1 MKYDDDWKWQFRII
15 KSHDKYESIDGK
27 LSIQECLFDEDNVMV
42 AHTTDYIVDG
52 INLDEIRDKLKNM
65 LTSIVVLSALPTDLI
80 IISAS
85 MRRFSSYV
93 PGYTSISISVGFA
106 VTE

>member
-1 MKYDDDWKWQFRII
+1 LMNMKYDDDWKWQFRII

-52 INLDEIRDKLKNM
+52 INLDEIRDKLKKM
-65 LTSIVVLSALPTDLI
+65 LTSIEKPILSEIRGIDYDKLE
-80 IISAS
+80 
-85 MRRFSSYV
+85 R
-93 PGYTSISISVGFA
+93 
-106 VTE
+106 

>member
-65 LTSIVVLSALPTDLI
+65 LTAIEKPILSEIRGIDYDKLE
-80 IISAS
+80 
-85 MRRFSSYV
+85 R
-93 PGYTSISISVGFA
+93 
-106 VTE
+106 

>member
-27 LSIQECLFDEDNVMV
+27 LSIQECLFDEDGVMV
-42 AHTTDYIVDG
+42 AHTTDYIIDG

-65 LTSIVVLSALPTDLI
+65 LTSIEKPILSEIRGIDYDKLE
-80 IISAS
+80 
-85 MRRFSSYV
+85 R
-93 PGYTSISISVGFA
+93 
-106 VTE
+106 

>member
-27 LSIQECLFDEDNVMV
+27 LSIQECLFDEDDLMV

-65 LTSIVVLSALPTDLI
+65 LTSIEKPILSEIRGIDYDELE
-80 IISAS
+80 
-85 MRRFSSYV
+85 R
-93 PGYTSISISVGFA
+93 
-106 VTE
+106 

>member
-52 INLDEIRDKLKNM
+52 INLDDIRDKLKKM
-65 LTSIVVLSALPTDLI
+65 LTSIEKPILSEIRGIDYDELE
-80 IISAS
+80 
-85 MRRFSSYV
+85 R
-93 PGYTSISISVGFA
+93 
-106 VTE
+106 

>member
-27 LSIQECLFDEDNVMV
+27 LSIQECLFDEDDVMV

-52 INLDEIRDKLKNM
+52 INLDEIRDKLKKM
-65 LTSIVVLSALPTDLI
+65 LTSIEKPILSEIRGIDYDELE
-80 IISAS
+80 
-85 MRRFSSYV
+85 R
-93 PGYTSISISVGFA
+93 
-106 VTE
+106 

>member
-65 LTSIVVLSALPTDLI
+65 LTSIEKPILSEITGIDYDKLE
-80 IISAS
+80 
-85 MRRFSSYV
+85 R
-93 PGYTSISISVGFA
+93 
-106 VTE
+106 

>member
-42 AHTTDYIVDG
+42 AHTTVYIVDG

-65 LTSIVVLSALPTDLI
+65 LTSIEKPILSEIRGIDYDKLE
-80 IISAS
+80 
-85 MRRFSSYV
+85 R
-93 PGYTSISISVGFA
+93 
-106 VTE
+106 

>member
-1 MKYDDDWKWQFRII
+1 MNMKYDDDWKWQFRII

-27 LSIQECLFDEDNVMV
+27 LSIQECLFDEDGVMV

-65 LTSIVVLSALPTDLI
+65 LTSIEKPILSEIRGIDYDKLE
-80 IISAS
+80 
-85 MRRFSSYV
+85 R
-93 PGYTSISISVGFA
+93 
-106 VTE
+106 

>member
-1 MKYDDDWKWQFRII
+1 MNMKYDDDWKWQFRII

-52 INLDEIRDKLKNM
+52 INLDEIRDKLKKM
-65 LTSIVVLSALPTDLI
+65 LTSIEKPILSEIRGIDYDKLE
-80 IISAS
+80 
-85 MRRFSSYV
+85 R
-93 PGYTSISISVGFA
+93 
-106 VTE
+106 

>member
-27 LSIQECLFDEDNVMV
+27 LSIQECLFDEDGVMV

-65 LTSIVVLSALPTDLI
+65 LTSIEKPILSEIRGIDYDKLE
-80 IISAS
+80 
-85 MRRFSSYV
+85 R
-93 PGYTSISISVGFA
+93 
-106 VTE
+106 

>member
-27 LSIQECLFDEDNVMV
+27 LSIQECLFDEDDVMV

-65 LTSIVVLSALPTDLI
+65 LTSIEKPILSEIRGIDYDKLE
-80 IISAS
+80 
-85 MRRFSSYV
+85 R
-93 PGYTSISISVGFA
+93 
-106 VTE
+106 

>member
-65 LTSIVVLSALPTDLI
+65 LTSIEKPILSEIRGIDYDKLE
-80 IISAS
+80 
-85 MRRFSSYV
+85 R
-93 PGYTSISISVGFA
+93 
-106 VTE
+106 

>member
-52 INLDEIRDKLKNM
+52 INLDEIRDKLKKM
-65 LTSIVVLSALPTDLI
+65 LTSIEKPILSEIRGIDYDKLE
-80 IISAS
+80 
-85 MRRFSSYV
+85 R
-93 PGYTSISISVGFA
+93 
-106 VTE
+106 

>member
-27 LSIQECLFDEDNVMV
+27 LSIQECLFDEDGVMV

-52 INLDEIRDKLKNM
+52 INLDEIRDKLKKM
-65 LTSIVVLSALPTDLI
+65 LTSIEKPILSEIRGIDYDKLE
-80 IISAS
+80 
-85 MRRFSSYV
+85 R
-93 PGYTSISISVGFA
+93 
-106 VTE
+106 

>member
-27 LSIQECLFDEDNVMV
+27 LSIQECLFDEDDLMV

-65 LTSIVVLSALPTDLI
+65 LTSIEKPILSEIRGIDYDKLE
-80 IISAS
+80 
-85 MRRFSSYV
+85 R
-93 PGYTSISISVGFA
+93 
-106 VTE
+106 

>member
-65 LTSIVVLSALPTDLI
+65 LTSIEKPILSEIRGIDYDELE
-80 IISAS
+80 
-85 MRRFSSYV
+85 R
-93 PGYTSISISVGFA
+93 
-106 VTE
+106 

>member
-52 INLDEIRDKLKNM
+52 INLDEIRDKLKKM
-65 LTSIVVLSALPTDLI
+65 LTSIEKPILSEIRGIDYDELE
-80 IISAS
+80 
-85 MRRFSSYV
+85 R
-93 PGYTSISISVGFA
+93 
-106 VTE
+106 

>member
-65 LTSIVVLSALPTDLI
+65 MTSIEKPILSEIRGIDYDKLE
-80 IISAS
+80 
-85 MRRFSSYV
+85 R
-93 PGYTSISISVGFA
+93 
-106 VTE
+106 

>member
-27 LSIQECLFDEDNVMV
+27 LSIQECLFDEDDVMV

-65 LTSIVVLSALPTDLI
+65 LTSIEKPILSEIRGIDYDKVE
-80 IISAS
+80 
-85 MRRFSSYV
+85 R
-93 PGYTSISISVGFA
+93 
-106 VTE
+106 

>member
-27 LSIQECLFDEDNVMV
+27 LSIQECLFDEYDVMV

-65 LTSIVVLSALPTDLI
+65 LTSIEKPILSEIRGIDYDKLE
-80 IISAS
+80 
-85 MRRFSSYV
+85 R
-93 PGYTSISISVGFA
+93 
-106 VTE
+106 